1 MAFSSTRAL
10 LGTAGGVGSIIQS
23 VQQVSITISSSSSSN
38 TATLSPSVN
47 TSNCMLIY
55 GGLEIGN
62 IGGLVA
68 HSGWGMRFALTNS
81 TTVTATRTDSPTY
94 AVTGT
99 VTVVEFISGVID
111 SRQEFVANIMAFTS
125 TTIDTITS
133 VNTSNTSIFQLGSQG
148 SSGSISTSNQFSAD
162 TELVSSTSVK
172 TTRTNS
178 SGNLDV
184 GIQVIEWNSAFIDS
198 IQRLDTSLTLSS
210 GSATTT
216 INRIDLDR
224 TFLGYG
230 GWGVI
235 GGSSTRDRWFRTRI
249 QNATTVQVQDA
260 AGISTA
266 QADPL
271 TQNVIEFA
279 TGLVASVQ
287 RGSISKLGSDGAT
300 KDATITAV
308 DTTKTFVNFMGFAGD
323 DYSYTDTEELP
334 VRLFLQDSTTVR
346 MSGAIGGGASDSVQ
360 AYYEVVEFL

>member
-10 LGTAGGVGSIIQS
+10 LGAAGGVGSIIQS

-55 GGLEIGN
+55 GGLETGN
-62 IGGLVA
+62 TGGLAA

-111 SRQEFVANIMAFTS
+111 SRQEFVANMVSAS
-125 TTIDTITS
+125 TTTDTITS

-148 SSGSISTSNQFSAD
+148 SSGSISTSGLFSAE
-162 TELVSSTSVK
+162 TELASSTSVK
-172 TTRTNS
+172 TTRTSS

-198 IQRLDTSLTLSS
+198 IQRLDVNLTLVS
-210 GSATTT
+210 GSQTTT
-216 INRIDLDR
+216 ITSIDLDR

-230 GWGVI
+230 GWGVT
-235 GGSSTRDRWFRTRI
+235 GGSSARDRWFRTRI

-323 DYSYTDTEELP
+323 DNSYTDTDELP

-346 MSGAIGGGASDSVQ
+346 MSGATGGGASNSVQ
-360 AYYEVVEFL
+360 AYYEVIEFL

>member
-1 MAFSSTRAL
+1 MAFSSNRAL
-10 LGTAGGVGSIIQS
+10 LGAAGGGASIIQS

-38 TATLSPSVN
+38 TATITSVD

-55 GGLEIGN
+55 GGLETGTT
-62 IGGLVA
+62 GGLA
-68 HSGWGMRFALTNS
+68 THSGWGVRFALTNA
-81 TTVTATRTDSPTY
+81 TTITLTRTDSPSY
-94 AVTGT
+94 AVTAT
-99 VTVVEFISGVID
+99 VTVVEFIPGVID
-111 SRQEFVANIMAFTS
+111 SRQEFVANMVSSS
-125 TTIDTITS
+125 TTTDTITS

-148 SSGSISTSNQFSAD
+148 NSGSISNSNQFSAD

-172 TTRTNS
+172 TTRTSS

-198 IQRLDTSLTLSS
+198 IQRLDVSLTLVS
-210 GSATTT
+210 GSQTTT
-216 INRIDLDR
+216 ITSIDLDR

-323 DYSYTDTEELP
+323 DNSYTDTDELP

-346 MSGAIGGGASDSVQ
+346 MSGATGGGASDSVQ
-360 AYYEVVEFL
+360 AYYEVIEFL